1 MKILILL
8 VLVAL
13 SFEES
18 LADSNDDS
26 GGLKGLQFERG
37 AGMANNMVAAG
48 SAAYNTPP
56 PPPPPMPKVLLI
68 AFFICFHFIDIL
80 KMFHLLRIELHVHL
94 FWNRLNLAA
103 NPFLVLS

>member
-56 PPPPPMPKVLLI
+56 PPPPPPPMPKVLLI
-68 AFFICFHFIDIL
+68 AFFY
-80 KMFHLLRIELHVHL
+80 LLQL
-94 FWNRLNLAA
+94 
-103 NPFLVLS
+103 